1 MSMKIRQQELEDKEE
16 ESSHQ
21 KKTYEEVMNRIIEDE
36 ELRISLGDNLM
47 INGNLK

>member
-1 MSMKIRQQELEDKEE
+1 MKIRQQELEDKEE

-21 KKTYEEVMNRIIEDE
+21 KKTYEEVMSHIIEDE
-36 ELRISLGDNLM
+36 ELGISLRDNLM